1 MSWKYRGQILQS
13 AKMMKIEVHLT
24 RVERSVGQVLLMGDA
39 SLWAD
44 RIRIYEIKDAGIRLV
59 EG

>member
-1 MSWKYRGQILQS
+1 
-13 AKMMKIEVHLT
+13 V
-24 RVERSVGQVLLMGDA
+24 MGEA

-44 RIRIYEIKDAGIRLV
+44 RIRIYELKNVGIRLV